1 MHARPA
7 AVAAVAAVCLVATG
21 CSSGEADPAGSS
33 PAQHTSRPP
42 APTREV
48 RNLVLP
54 FDAYTLDSPQVAR
67 IAVAQDR
74 LIGSCMARSGFHWL
88 RLPERRTESWPN
100 RGRYGLIEAE
110 PAKRYG
116 YHPLPDPR
124 SEAAEAWIARR
135 EQGLTPKERTAA
147 YGRDGTSGCEKEA
160 HSELLRNVPKVDFG
174 RLDRI
179 SADTY
184 ERAKRHPDVV
194 KAFARWSACMRA
206 EGFHYP
212 DPMAANND
220 PRWTGDSPSQVEIAT
235 ARADV
240 ACKRRTSLVRIWWRT
255 EADYQAQ
262 QIRQH
267 AKWFAQIRLARTR
280 YLTNVDAHDDA

>member
-1 MHARPA
+1 MRARPA
-7 AVAAVAAVCLVATG
+7 AVATVAAVCLVAAG
-21 CSSGEADPAGSS
+21 CSSGGADPAGSG
-33 PAQHTSRPP
+33 PAQPTPRPP

-48 RNLVLP
+48 KDLVLP
-54 FDAYTLDSPQVAR
+54 LDAYTLDGPQAAR

-74 LIGSCMARSGFHWL
+74 LIESCMTRKGFHWL
-88 RLPERRTESWPN
+88 RLPGRDAESWPN

-116 YHPLPDPR
+116 YHPLPDPH

-135 EQGLTPKERTAA
+135 EGGLTPKERAAA
-147 YGRDGTSGCEKEA
+147 YGKDGTSGCEQQA
-160 HSELLRNVPKVDFG
+160 DRELLRNVPKVDFG

-184 ERAKRHPDVV
+184 ERSQRHPDVA

-206 EGFHYP
+206 MGFHYP

-220 PRWTGDSPSQVEIAT
+220 PGWSGTAPSQAEIDT

-240 ACKRRTSLVRIWWRT
+240 TCKRRASLVRIWWRT
-255 EADYQAQ
+255 EADYQER

-267 AKWFAQIRLARTR
+267 AKWFARIRLARAR
-280 YLTNVDAHDDA
+280 YLANVDAHG

>member
-1 MHARPA
+1 MRARPA
-7 AVAAVAAVCLVATG
+7 AVTAVAAVCLLVAG
-21 CSSGEADPAGSS
+21 CSSDGADPAGSN
-33 PAQHTSRPP
+33 PARHTPRPP

-54 FDAYTLDSPQVAR
+54 LDTYSLDGPQAAR

-74 LIGSCMARSGFHWL
+74 LIGSCMARRGFQWL

-135 EQGLTPKERTAA
+135 EEGLTPKERTAA
-147 YGRDGTSGCEKEA
+147 YGRDGTSGCEQEA
-160 HSELLRNVPKVDFG
+160 ARELLRNVPKVDFG

-206 EGFHYP
+206 EGFRYP

-220 PRWTGDSPSQVEIAT
+220 PRWTGDSPSQAEIAT

-240 ACKRRTSLVRIWWRT
+240 ACKRRTSLVRVWWRT
-255 EADYQAQ
+255 EADYQER
-262 QIRQH
+262 QIQRH